1 MTKYFITFIHDKS
14 RKTIVY
20 FLKCKSEVSWG
31 KELKSSKVME
41 VENTFL
47 MNLKNFVNNTI
58 SLNFWD
64 GFHDLV
70 DLHGTISF
78 SIFWLLSL
86 NISSP
91 LNVSWVT
98 CMFSLLYKLMMYSP
112 QILKEALERKNA
124 IEWMSSVREEYK
136 SLTNN

>member
-1 MTKYFITFIHDKS
+1 MTKYFITFIDDKS

-20 FLKCKSEVSWG
+20 FLKCKSEAYWG
-31 KELKSSKVME
+31 KELKTSEVME

-70 DLHGTISF
+70 DLHGAIFFFHILTIIIKYFISF
-78 SIFWLLSL
+78 QRILSYMHVF
-86 NISSP
+86 I
-91 LNVSWVT
+91 VV
-98 CMFSLLYKLMMYSP
+98 
-112 QILKEALERKNA
+112 QINDVLPPNFERSFRKKKCNRMD
-124 IEWMSSVREEYK
+124 E
-136 SLTNN
+136 

>member
-1 MTKYFITFIHDKS
+1 
-14 RKTIVY
+14 
-20 FLKCKSEVSWG
+20 
-31 KELKSSKVME
+31 
-41 VENTFL
+41 
-47 MNLKNFVNNTI
+47 VNNTI

>member
-1 MTKYFITFIHDKS
+1 MTKYFITFIDDKS

-20 FLKCKSEVSWG
+20 FLKCKSEAYWG
-31 KELKSSKVME
+31 KELKTSKVME

-70 DLHGTISF
+70 DLHGAIFFFHILTIIIKYFISF
-78 SIFWLLSL
+78 KRILSYMHVF
-86 NISSP
+86 I
-91 LNVSWVT
+91 VV
-98 CMFSLLYKLMMYSP
+98 
-112 QILKEALERKNA
+112 QINDVLPSNLERSFRKKKCNRMD
-124 IEWMSSVREEYK
+124 E
-136 SLTNN
+136 

>member
-1 MTKYFITFIHDKS
+1 MTKYFITFIDDKS

-20 FLKCKSEVSWG
+20 FLKCKSEAYWG
-31 KELKSSKVME
+31 KELKTSEVME

-70 DLHGTISF
+70 DLHGAIFF

-86 NISSP
+86 NISSL
-91 LNVSWVT
+91 LNVFWVT

-112 QILKEALERKNA
+112 QILKEALERKNP
-124 IEWMSSVREEYK
+124 IEWMSNVREEHK